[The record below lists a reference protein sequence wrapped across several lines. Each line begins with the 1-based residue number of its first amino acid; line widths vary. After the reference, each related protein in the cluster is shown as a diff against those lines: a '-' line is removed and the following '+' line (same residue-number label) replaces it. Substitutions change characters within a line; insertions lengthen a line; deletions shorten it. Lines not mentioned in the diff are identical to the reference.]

1 LVAPELW
8 YRLGSAQD
16 QHVLEAN
23 KNTYQGFVVP
33 AHILAWGRSWVTGLL
48 TRTAKPFLIDPM
60 TYIFS
65 QSSDLIKG
73 EKEVKKS
80 YEALLKF
87 YGHNFSKIIQ
97 RRSVRSSDFVDKS
110 GSATPLLKEF
120 VSKVIDLQL
129 EVQRAKSPT
138 QASLGKYRRMLGE
151 TASPGDLQPAALIA
165 PYFHFTDGD
174 DPWVAV
180 NEQLFKET
188 LRHKEGIETYVFI
201 AASPGWLRVADWGGT
216 VRAFKGSA
224 GFILWIS
231 AQSEAK
237 LGVPELASLKRAVKG
252 LSAERAKV
260 HLMHAGYYSLCLGVV
275 GAKRVSSGI
284 GFGESREITAKPTG
298 GGFPSR
304 YYLRLLKRQQV
315 VTNIRTLLSDQPS
328 LLCDCSVCSAAL
340 KSTGVKPRA
349 KPKPEQIAAFFD
361 QLDDDALKTHFLLN
375 RFQESRRI
383 GNSDLRQLDEELTKS
398 IEMAEKLKVDNYG
411 LSYRHLETW
420 SQALRSS

>member
-1 LVAPELW
+1 MVAPELW

-16 QHVLEAN
+16 QSVLEEN
-23 KNTYQGFVVP
+23 KNTYRGFVVP
-33 AHILAWGRSWVTGLL
+33 AHILAWGRAWVTGLL
-48 TRTAKPFLIDPM
+48 TRTSKPFLIDPM

-87 YGHNFSKIIQ
+87 YGNDFSKIV
-97 RRSVRSSDFVDKS
+97 RRRPVRPSDFVD
-110 GSATPLLKEF
+110 GAGGVTALLRTF

-151 TASPGDLQPAALIA
+151 AASPGDLQPAALIA
-165 PYFHFTDGD
+165 PYFHFTDEE
-174 DPWVAV
+174 DPWLGV
-180 NEQLFKET
+180 NVQFFKET
-188 LRHKEGIETYVFI
+188 LRHKETIETHTLI
-201 AASPGWLRVADWGGT
+201 AASPDWLRVADWGRT
-216 VRAFKGSA
+216 CRTFKGAA
-224 GFILWIS
+224 GVILWVS
-231 AQSEAK
+231 GQSEAK
-237 LGVPELASLKRAVKG
+237 RGGPELASLKRAVKE

-275 GAKRVSSGI
+275 GANRVSSGI
-284 GFGESREITAKPTG
+284 GFGESKVTTAKPTG

-315 VTNIRTLLSDQPS
+315 VANVRALLSDQPI
-328 LLCDCSVCSAAL
+328 LLCDCSVCSSAL
-340 KSTGVKPRA
+340 QLAGVKPRA
-349 KPKPEQIAAFFD
+349 KLKPEHIAAFFD
-361 QLDDDALKTHFLLN
+361 RLDDDALKAHFLLN
-375 RFQESRRI
+375 RFEESRHI
-383 GNSDLRQLDEELTKS
+383 GKSDLGQLDRELTKS
-398 IEMAEKLKVDNYG
+398 IENAEKLKVDNYG

-420 SQALRSS
+420 SEALRFS